1 MIVCYSKKFVFVKT
15 TKTAGTSIEI
25 ALTQYCDDGD
35 IITPLHPDDE
45 EIKQQLGLRGPQNC
59 LQTLSDSSKLEFFN
73 HAPARRAKRII
84 GPKDW
89 PNWFTF
95 SFERNPYDRVVSAFH
110 YVKKHRI
117 AKGYWDEN
125 VGFSE
130 FLEYPNSLTSLHKN
144 GWGLY
149 TNNDKIIVDKIYRFE
164 DLDDAMKDIYR
175 RLDINVAEK
184 LLKTKTSKRSSN
196 YRDYYNDADRKRV
209 ASVFEKEIE
218 AFSYSF

>member
-1 MIVCYSKKFVFVKT
+1 MS
-15 TKTAGTSIEI
+15 
-25 ALTQYCDDGD
+25 
-35 IITPLHPDDE
+35 
-45 EIKQQLGLRGPQNC
+45 
-59 LQTLSDSSKLEFFN
+59 
-73 HAPARRAKRII
+73 RRWGVA
-84 GPKDW
+84 
-89 PNWFTF
+89 
-95 SFERNPYDRVVSAFH
+95 
-110 YVKKHRI
+110 
-117 AKGYWDEN
+117 
-125 VGFSE
+125 
-130 FLEYPNSLTSLHKN
+130 HKN